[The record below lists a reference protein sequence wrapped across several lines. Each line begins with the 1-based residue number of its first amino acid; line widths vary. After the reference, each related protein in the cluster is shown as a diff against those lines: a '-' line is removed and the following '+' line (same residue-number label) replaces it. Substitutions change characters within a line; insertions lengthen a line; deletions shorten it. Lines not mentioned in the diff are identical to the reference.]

1 MEEGQ
6 PITKALLT
14 HLRHELIHAVWTQLL
29 DDEFLQA
36 WRQGIVVTCAD
47 GITRRV
53 FPRIFSYSADYPE
66 KYVKTPNSWKV
77 VSHCLLYDYF

>member
-1 MEEGQ
+1 M
-6 PITKALLT
+6 
-14 HLRHELIHAVWTQLL
+14 RRELIHEVWNTLL

-36 WRQGIVVTCAD
+36 WRYGVVIRCAD

-66 KYVKTPNSWKV
+66 K
-77 VSHCLLYDYF
+77 

>member
-1 MEEGQ
+1 MTFIKLPADLQERLRDVRDGR
-6 PITKALLT
+6 PVPKLLLT
-14 HLRHELIHAVWTQLL
+14 HLRRELIHEVWNTLL

-36 WRQGIVVTCAD
+36 WLNGIVICCAD

-66 KYVKTPNSWKV
+66 K
-77 VSHCLLYDYF
+77 